1 MKNFLQNL
9 LILFALCLCGL
20 IAFQWVRETDLRR
33 RVQALTDSVHDKL
46 EAIQKLQATI
56 HSDQVEIQRL
66 DGLKNQLTDMVK
78 SNQLDIARL
87 TKDLDKV
94 TTENDKNLKQL
105 EIYKDALQ
113 KANNNVLAANERI
126 KQQSDEIKILAQQH
140 TLLVT
145 NLNEITSS
153 INEVAKRWSSL
164 GEDFQKASPAAQR
177 DLAITNL
184 NAMSKDFNGLASKWN
199 QMLVDLQKAG
209 TNRPSNP

>member
-1 MKNFLQNL
+1 MKNLLQNL
-9 LILFALCLCGL
+9 LIFFALCLCGL
-20 IAFQWVRETDLRR
+20 IAFQWVRETDLRKQ
-33 RVQALTDSVHDKL
+33 VQALTDNVHDKL

-56 HSDQVEIQRL
+56 RSDQAEIQRL
-66 DGLKNQLTDMVK
+66 DGLRSQLTEMVK

-94 TTENDKNLKQL
+94 TVENDKNLKQL

-113 KANNNVLAANERI
+113 KANDNVLAANERI

-145 NLNEITSS
+145 NMNEITGS

-184 NAMSKDFNGLASKWN
+184 NAMSKDFNGLASKGN
-199 QMLVDLQKAG
+199 QMLADVQKAR
-209 TNRPSNP
+209 TNRPSNQ

>member
-9 LILFALCLCGL
+9 LIFFALCLCGL

-33 RVQALTDSVHDKL
+33 RVQALTDNVHDKL
-46 EAIQKLQATI
+46 EAIQKLQSTI

-66 DGLKNQLTDMVK
+66 DGLRSQLTEMVK

-94 TTENDKNLKQL
+94 MAENDKNLKQL

-145 NLNEITSS
+145 NMNEITGS
-153 INEVAKRWSSL
+153 INEVAKRWSNL
-164 GEDFQKASPAAQR
+164 GEEFQKASPAAQR
-177 DLAITNL
+177 DLQGLQRLGLQVEPDAGGL
-184 NAMSKDFNGLASKWN
+184 PNGRHQQAPQPVN
-199 QMLVDLQKAG
+199 QGQW
-209 TNRPSNP
+209 R

>member
-9 LILFALCLCGL
+9 LIFFALCLCGL
-20 IAFQWVRETDLRR
+20 IAFQWVRETDLRKQ
-33 RVQALTDSVHDKL
+33 VQALTDNVHDKL

-56 HSDQVEIQRL
+56 RSDQAEIQRL
-66 DGLKNQLTDMVK
+66 DGLRSQLTEMVK

-94 TTENDKNLKQL
+94 TAENDKNFKQL

-113 KANNNVLAANERI
+113 KANDNVLAANERI

-145 NLNEITSS
+145 NMNEITGS

-199 QMLVDLQKAG
+199 QMLADVQKAR
-209 TNRPSNP
+209 TNRPSNQ